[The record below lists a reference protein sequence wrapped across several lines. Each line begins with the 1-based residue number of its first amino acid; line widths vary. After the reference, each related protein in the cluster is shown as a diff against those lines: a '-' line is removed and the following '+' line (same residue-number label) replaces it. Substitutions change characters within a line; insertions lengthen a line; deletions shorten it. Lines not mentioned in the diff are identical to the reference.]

1 MISSSFLQ
9 SVLDRWPVKILCI
22 ALAVVLYILFRINT
36 LTEKQITVPLEV
48 VTSEGFVVSSDHP
61 GNVNII
67 LRGEED
73 DIRGILN
80 EDVEAYVNLAPYPE
94 EGEYQV
100 PIEFRKKGTALQP
113 EALEIRSRPREITLS
128 QERRTVRSLV
138 VKPEISGFPALGYEL
153 TQYFVSP
160 SSVTAIG
167 PQSQMVELN
176 ELTTEII
183 DLSGRRGDFTVTT
196 RIVKP
201 SSQITIPG
209 GEVVEFRGIVDES
222 VVIRTIAD
230 REVVVF
236 DLAEDL
242 HIAEDLPRVSLTVQG
257 SQLTVESVR
266 PQDMTFYV
274 DGSQIRRPGTYILP
288 LKMDIPPGLAVLQLL
303 PREVEITVLRAV
315 KNDETPVSS
324 GASSGAA
331 ETSRRTPGNGSIG
344 MNSAKEGSEES
355 ESPRLFGGTDLPSY
369 VPSPSTGGFSGA
381 SSSRGES

>member
-1 MISSSFLQ
+1 MISSSFIQ
-9 SVLDRWPVKILCI
+9 SFLDRWPVKILCI

-61 GNVNII
+61 GSVNII

-100 PIEFRKKGTALQP
+100 SVEFRKKGSALQP

-138 VKPEISGFPALGYEL
+138 VEPEISGFPALGYEL

-167 PQSQMVELN
+167 PQSQMTDLA

-183 DLSGRRGDFTVTT
+183 DLSGRRNDFTVTT
-196 RIVKP
+196 RIVRP

-209 GEVVEFRGIVDES
+209 GEVVEFRGIIDES

-230 REVVVF
+230 REIVVF

-242 HIAEDLPRVSLTVQG
+242 HIAEELPRVSLTVQG

-266 PQDMTFYV
+266 PQDMTFYI
-274 DGSQIRRPGTYILP
+274 DGSGLSRPGTYLLP
-288 LKMDIPPGLAVLQLL
+288 LKMDIPTGLAVLQLL
-303 PREVEITVLRAV
+303 PREVEITVLHAEN
-315 KNDETPVSS
+315 KGTGTTSSGKADITGQAAGISGIGNDE
-324 GASSGAA
+324 
-331 ETSRRTPGNGSIG
+331 ED
-344 MNSAKEGSEES
+344 
-355 ESPRLFGGTDLPSY
+355 SPRLFGESDLPSY
-369 VPSPSTGGFSGA
+369 VPSPSGGSFME
-381 SSSRGES
+381 GE